1 MAMQPIPS
9 YAPALPANSTASSK
23 AAERSESVKTQS
35 KTDDTSV
42 VANPS
47 TQMPSS
53 ATQASSQPSRE
64 QVDQAMKDVKQAL
77 PLQAR
82 NLQFSIDEDTG
93 KTVVK
98 VVDPTTKEVIRQ
110 IPSEEI
116 LAIAKALDKSM
127 AVDKAM
133 NLDKSRTTSDQST
146 GLLVKQKV

>member
-9 YAPALPANSTASSK
+9 YAPSPLANSSTSAK
-23 AAERSESVKTQS
+23 AVERSEPVKPQS
-35 KTDDTSV
+35 KIDDKSL
-42 VANPS
+42 VANQS
-47 TQMPSS
+47 TEPSS
-53 ATQASSQPSRE
+53 SARQASSQPSRE

-77 PLQAR
+77 PMQAR

-133 NLDKSRTTSDQST
+133 TLDKSRTTSDQST

>member
-1 MAMQPIPS
+1 MAMQPIAS
-9 YAPALPANSTASSK
+9 YSSTLSANPNATAK
-23 AAERSESVKTQS
+23 PVERSESVKAKVDDKSLIANQS
-35 KTDDTSV
+35 TET
-42 VANPS
+42 
-47 TQMPSS
+47 TS
-53 ATQASSQPSRE
+53 ATSQASAQPSRE
-64 QVDQAMKDVKQAL
+64 QVDQAMKEVKQAL
-77 PLQAR
+77 PLPAR

-127 AVDKAM
+127 TVDKAM
-133 NLDKSRTTSDQST
+133 NLDKSRTSDQST